1 MLLHTTSE
9 IISLAK
15 KLEIESAEFY
25 EQISG
30 QYEKDGAAFLSF
42 SKENEKN
49 IKQVERV
56 YYGTISDALE
66 GTFAFDLEKDKYS
79 LDTGLDKNKGYAGM
93 LEKVLSIEK
102 LITGFYSDAAG
113 QSQSLLADI
122 PRVFKLLAQKRAE
135 RIEKLES
142 LLKSEAGS

>member
-9 IISLAK
+9 VISLAK
-15 KLEIESAEFY
+15 KLENESAELY

-42 SKENEKN
+42 SKENERN
-49 IKQVERV
+49 VKQVERV
-56 YYGTISDALE
+56 YYGTISDAIE
-66 GTFAFDLEKDKYS
+66 CNFAFNLEKDKYS
-79 LDTGLDKNKGYAGM
+79 LDTGLDKNKGYPQM

-102 LITGFYSDAAG
+102 LITGFYLDAAE
-113 QSQSLLADI
+113 QSRSLMADI